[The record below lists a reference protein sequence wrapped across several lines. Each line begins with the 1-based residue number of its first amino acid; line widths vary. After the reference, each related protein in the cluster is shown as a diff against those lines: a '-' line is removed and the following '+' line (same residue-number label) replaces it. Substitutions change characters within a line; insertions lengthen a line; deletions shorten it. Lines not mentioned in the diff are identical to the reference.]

1 VSGPALQI
9 SRAAFCVVS
18 ARISLV
24 MCFLYFFLAVR
35 RIHGALEIDTI
46 RASRM
51 KGQNIKKGQENGG
64 V

>member
-1 VSGPALQI
+1 MTSCRDFI
-9 SRAAFCVVS
+9 
-18 ARISLV
+18 
-24 MCFLYFFLAVR
+24 FLAVL

-64 V
+64 ECDEIKN